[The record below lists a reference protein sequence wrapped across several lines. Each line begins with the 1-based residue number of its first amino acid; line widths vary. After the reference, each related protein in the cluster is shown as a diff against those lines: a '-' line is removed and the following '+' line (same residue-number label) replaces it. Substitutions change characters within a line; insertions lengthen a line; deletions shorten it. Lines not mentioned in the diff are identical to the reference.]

1 MKRFSLALSLIG
13 VTALAQASLAQPPA
27 KDDVIARVGDQPIT
41 FSEINTM
48 LNSSAVVGVSLP
60 ALGTPE
66 RDQVRIALLDKVVS
80 ANLVYLDALEKGV
93 DKDPEYR
100 RDMQRFENGMLA
112 GLYGQQHLVGD
123 LSVSEA
129 EIQAYF
135 ETSIAPGSELTDAL
149 RTQIEAVL
157 RKRKG
162 DQLKT
167 RSALTISQL
176 REQLGVEIYERNIGA
191 DGDATRPDD
200 TPVARVG
207 DETVRWGEVKAA
219 LIAAGKGAV
228 KRDIMAW
235 HEEGRLAALSASA
248 STARPA

>member
-13 VTALAQASLAQPPA
+13 VTALAQASLAQAPA
-27 KDDVIARVGDQPIT
+27 TSDVIARVGDQPIT
-41 FSEINTM
+41 FSEINTL

-112 GLYGQQHLVGD
+112 GLYGQKHMVGD
-123 LSVSEA
+123 LSVSDE

-135 ETSIAPGSELTDAL
+135 ESSIAPGTELTDEV

-157 RKRKG
+157 RKRKATSSRPVAPSTSASCG
-162 DQLKT
+162 MNWESRSTPPTSAPTATPRARTTRRLPGWAT
-167 RSALTISQL
+167 RRSA
-176 REQLGVEIYERNIGA
+176 GA
-191 DGDATRPDD
+191 R
-200 TPVARVG
+200 
-207 DETVRWGEVKAA
+207 
-219 LIAAGKGAV
+219 
-228 KRDIMAW
+228 
-235 HEEGRLAALSASA
+235 
-248 STARPA
+248 